1 MLLKEERRKLRT
13 DTIEPIIKMVR
24 SDYEKNNLAMNAVD
38 LLENYISI
46 QERYVRALEDR
57 FIGGD

>member
-38 LLENYISI
+38 LLENYIDI
-46 QERYVRALEDR
+46 QERYIRTLEDH